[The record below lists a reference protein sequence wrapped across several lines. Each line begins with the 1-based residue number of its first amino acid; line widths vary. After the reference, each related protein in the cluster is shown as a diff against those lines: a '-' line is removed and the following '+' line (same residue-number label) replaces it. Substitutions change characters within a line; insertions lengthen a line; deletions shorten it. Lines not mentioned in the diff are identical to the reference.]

1 MPPNARAAQGFH
13 LKTFIYLM
21 IVDPAWIS
29 GIFLWAL
36 ALYLMFSP
44 LVARLVA
51 ALERQAMGLLASRSQ
66 TTQTNLAELYASI
79 VSILP
84 FVLAG
89 GLCNYLLDLGL
100 GHSWT
105 LSFGIIA
112 CMGSGVYELG
122 RRDGQA
128 NQD

>member
-1 MPPNARAAQGFH
+1 M
-13 LKTFIYLM
+13 TF
-21 IVDPAWIS
+21 DPAWIS

-44 LVARLVA
+44 IAVRLVDI
-51 ALERQAMGLLASRSQ
+51 LEQQAIRWLTAIKKKDVSG
-66 TTQTNLAELYASI
+66 LAELYASV
-79 VSILP
+79 VSIVP
-84 FVLAG
+84 FILAG
-89 GLCNYLLDLGL
+89 GLCNYLLDISL

-122 RRDGQA
+122 RRDGEA

>member
-1 MPPNARAAQGFH
+1 M
-13 LKTFIYLM
+13 TF
-21 IVDPAWIS
+21 DPAWIS

-44 LVARLVA
+44 LVTRLVA
-51 ALERQAMGLLASRSQ
+51 ALEQQAMGWLASGSRSQ
-66 TTQTNLAELYASI
+66 LEKANIAELYGSI